1 MLAKTAIKDKK
12 SLRTDLVFL
21 VLPYGI
27 LLIDI
32 NEVKIYN
39 IGNETFLNSSVTFV
53 KLIHFANVLYLQRTG
68 IYPKDTFSIVK
79 LKKSGNETSQSHQTH
94 AICCEVLFGLL
105 NKRNILTYPYKFR
118 QLLLVAQCLIAID
131 LENTDGCLRQI
142 KDFLE
147 SRFSYLMLITLD
159 SHPSSHFSCLVAS
172 DETLFVKEIAT
183 NKVVKDMQRLFQNDI
198 SYQLSENIC
207 KHVLK
212 FICSEASF
220 IRSYCCA
227 TVNDET
233 FDKSIA
239 TIIRSRQY
247 RSNMERMSLAAS
259 RKEDLAKFL
268 PSIFVN
274 CLAIG
279 LRVTLTDFKQNWPV
293 SIPATSKSLF
303 TTFDFIDIFLLQLL
317 AFRYIAS
324 RSDRSVT
331 DLVLEM
337 ETLENVGSTLFSAQ
351 ENKKMLL

>member
-1 MLAKTAIKDKK
+1 MKNNNQENPSLGGSYKK
-12 SLRTDLVFL
+12 
-21 VLPYGI
+21 
-27 LLIDI
+27 
-32 NEVKIYN
+32 NC
-39 IGNETFLNSSVTFV
+39 
-53 KLIHFANVLYLQRTG
+53 HFANVLYLQRTG
-68 IYPKDTFSIVK
+68 IYPKDKFSIVK

-105 NKRNILTYPYKFR
+105 NQRNILTYPYKFR

-142 KDFLE
+142 KAFLE
-147 SRFSYLMLITLD
+147 SRFSYLKLITLD

-220 IRSYCCA
+220 TRSYCCA

-259 RKEDLAKFL
+259 RKEALAKFL
-268 PSIFVN
+268 PSIFLN

-279 LRVTLTDFKQNWPV
+279 LRVTLTDFKHNWPV

-331 DLVLEM
+331 DLVLSEQVDTFKAFVSTY
-337 ETLENVGSTLFSAQ
+337 EHFKHISNKYLSDTLFYVQ
-351 ENKKMLL
+351 VKKKKTLWCSQTRFM